1 MRYKGIPYGV
11 NQEVLTNHTG
21 ANPNFWLQT
30 RLFLLSICHEFLRE
44 GSKGIPTLEG
54 MYLAAFSAAKYRSKA
69 ESCRA

>member
-1 MRYKGIPYGV
+1 MLCKGMPYGV
-11 NQEVLTNHTG
+11 NQEVQTNRTR
-21 ANPNFWLQT
+21 ANLNLWVQT
-30 RLFLLSICHEFLRE
+30 RLFWLVICHEFLRE